1 MATHLMFRGV
11 QLGDGITRLPPATAP
26 QTPPA
31 VLSGLFAERAQV
43 VAISRNLLF
52 VQRVGVWL
60 KRGDEVALA
69 AAVLDIQ
76 QLAGLAGRL
85 EIFAGSSRVVDW
97 PDCVLSDA
105 PEPELLDGFG
115 GRFVREWMLSFI
127 GGEAPEFL

>member
-85 EIFAGSSRVVDW
+85 EIFAGSSRVVARWVWRSVRSGVD
-97 PDCVLSDA
+97 V
-105 PEPELLDGFG
+105 ELHRRRGPG
-115 GRFVREWMLSFI
+115 VFVK
-127 GGEAPEFL
+127 